1 MCLQPL
7 YTSNRTR
14 VESKMENQYPPTGS
28 PHENKAKSSK
38 RFGEIDYQR
47 KAEDGCT
54 GSLAVPAAI
63 EKGRFKEPFPK
74 PVLS

>member
-7 YTSNRTR
+7 YTFNRTR
-14 VESKMENQYPPTGS
+14 VESKMENQYQPTGI
-28 PHENKAKSSK
+28 PHENKAKNSK
-38 RFGEIDYQR
+38 RFGEIDCLR
-47 KAEDGCT
+47 KAEDECA